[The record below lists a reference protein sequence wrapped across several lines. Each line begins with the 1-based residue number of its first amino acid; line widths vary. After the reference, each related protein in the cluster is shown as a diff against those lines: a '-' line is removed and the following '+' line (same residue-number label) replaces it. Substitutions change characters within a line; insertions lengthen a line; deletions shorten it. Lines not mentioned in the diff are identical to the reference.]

1 MTANIIIYL
10 MIIAAIYYSEYDD
23 KAKLYF
29 IYPIVCLYS
38 IIELAM
44 NSCGTYHRRT
54 QLFFR
59 ICCLI
64 HDFFLASYIVMHYPH
79 LGKLIQATGGGFFLT
94 FLSSTGKVL
103 TQLILNPSKS
113 LNIGL
118 CSFFKQFILMIS
130 FKRLFHTKIRSY
142 S

>member
-1 MTANIIIYL
+1 

-59 ICCLI
+59 VCCLI

-94 FLSSTGKVL
+94 FLSSTGKV
-103 TQLILNPSKS
+103 
-113 LNIGL
+113 
-118 CSFFKQFILMIS
+118 
-130 FKRLFHTKIRSY
+130 
-142 S
+142 